1 MSKNLPPPHEDMR
14 IRRTKKLIWEALLT
28 LLEAYPFASIQVKA
42 ICEQAMVHRATF
54 YSHFTDKYALL
65 DYGIQEAIQTVVQ
78 EVPWNVSAE
87 GRVTLLC
94 SILEYMR
101 THQRLFS
108 LLLLNTSTE
117 SFSKVLLHCFV
128 MNFEEELVRPENA
141 MKHQAIPPSVLTQFY
156 AGAVLQVLTW
166 WVEQEMRVPTKD
178 LANYLQQ
185 LLQPLSEPETRES

>member
-1 MSKNLPPPHEDMR
+1 MSKNSPPLQQDMR

-28 LLEAYPFASIQVKA
+28 LLETHSLTSIQVKA

-65 DYGIQEAIQTVVQ
+65 DYGIQEAIQTVVK

-87 GRVTLLC
+87 KRVILLE

-101 THQRLFS
+101 THPRLFS
-108 LLLLNTSTE
+108 LLLLNNSTE
-117 SFSKVLLHCFV
+117 SFSMVLLHRFV
-128 MNFEEELVRPENA
+128 ANFERELAYPENA
-141 MKHQAIPPSVLTQFY
+141 VKHHAIPAPILAQFY

-178 LANYLQQ
+178 LADYLQQ
-185 LLQPLSEPETRES
+185 LLQPLSELEAM